1 MLKPE
6 SRIFVAGHRGLV
18 GSAISRRL
26 RELGHGAL
34 LEAGREALDLTD
46 AVAVSDF
53 FEKERPEFVFLAAA
67 KVGGIL
73 ANSTYPAEFLAQ
85 NLRIQDAVITA
96 AMRNGTEKLVFLGS
110 SCIYPRDAVQP
121 ITEDQL
127 LAGPLEPTNQWY
139 AIAKIAGIK
148 LVQAYRQQHDFAGIA
163 AMPTNLYGPN
173 DNFDPEG
180 SHVIPGMLR
189 RFHEAK
195 LSGAPSVTVWGSGT
209 PKREFLHVDDLADA
223 LVLLMNRYDN
233 SEIINVGTGE
243 DITIAEL
250 AQIVAEVTGY
260 AGEIAFDT
268 SKPDGAPRKVLN
280 IDKIRALGW
289 QPKIDFRTGLAE
301 TYRWYCDHVD

>member
-96 AMRNGTEKLVFLGS
+96 AMRNGAEKLVFLGS

-148 LVQAYRQQHDFAGIA
+148 LVQAYRQQHSFAGIA

-209 PKREFLHVDDLADA
+209 PKREFLHVDD
-223 LVLLMNRYDN
+223 
-233 SEIINVGTGE
+233 
-243 DITIAEL
+243 
-250 AQIVAEVTGY
+250 
-260 AGEIAFDT
+260 
-268 SKPDGAPRKVLN
+268 
-280 IDKIRALGW
+280 
-289 QPKIDFRTGLAE
+289 
-301 TYRWYCDHVD
+301 

>member
-96 AMRNGTEKLVFLGS
+96 AMRNGAEKLVFLGS

-148 LVQAYRQQHDFAGIA
+148 LVQAYRQQHSFAGIA

-289 QPKIDFRTGLAE
+289 QPKIDFRNGLAE